1 MTSAQ
6 LESWRNIE
14 DDYDMLHL
22 ENIQVFN
29 ILSYILQDLTEH
41 VFTIK
46 CFVLSATCL
55 PSI

>member
-46 CFVLSATCL
+46 CFVLSAICL